1 MVLFFLLLSVGLAIG
16 CIAIAISLF
25 CQMTIRKAV
34 KHNDELVQRL
44 KKVGRQKNYSTYST
58 LIEKTLLDAKQ
69 KLKWMPS
76 RKLEQHIARE
86 VNQIEK
92 YGFTEGYTNV
102 VYTTKL
108 MAAVFLPIFMIIAV
122 VSMINEL
129 PSQSSP
135 DAQASDMSASER
147 DMMAYVAF
155 TNGVAAYEMHDWE
168 TAALE
173 LSRVHS
179 DSAHRSEARKM
190 LEVAQQERTYK
201 EIYMQG
207 MSALMAD
214 QQEAGKKLLKTI
226 PTQSYYYDKAQDV
239 LNE

>member
-1 MVLFFLLLSVGLAIG
+1 MVLFFGLLSVGLTIG
-16 CIAIAISLF
+16 CIAVAISLF
-25 CQMTIRKAV
+25 CQMTIRQAV
-34 KHNDELVQRL
+34 KQNEELVQRL

-58 LIEKTLLDAKQ
+58 LIEKTLIDVKP
-69 KLKWMPS
+69 KMKWMSS
-76 RKLEQHIARE
+76 RKLEQYIARE

-92 YGFTEGYTNV
+92 YGFTNGNKNIFYTSKFV
-102 VYTTKL
+102 
-108 MAAVFLPIFMIIAV
+108 AAVFMPVFTVIAV
-122 VSMINEL
+122 LSMIDEFS
-129 PSQSSP
+129 SQTSP
-135 DAQASDMSASER
+135 DAQASDMSAADR
-147 DMMAYVAF
+147 DMMSYVAF